1 MRKGRAKWRKDEEGG
16 KKKTGEGMERREKLA
31 RGGFREDSREAIRTE
46 KVWGNME
53 EEEGKESHIE
63 LRASADGFGRK
74 KKEKDGKE
82 KDRAI
87 GEEGRGAEERP
98 EKRISYVGGLEEG
111 RIGQFRKEK
120 G

>member
-1 MRKGRAKWRKDEEGG
+1 
-16 KKKTGEGMERREKLA
+16 MERREKLA

-74 KKEKDGKE
+74 KKEKEKDGKE

-98 EKRISYVGGLEEG
+98 EKEFHMLEDWRKGELASSE
-111 RIGQFRKEK
+111 KEK